1 MTEFDDKAAMDLED
15 DDLIMAVYW
24 SDIFRACAIE
34 FEQGFMQ
41 PRTVEER
48 MRVQEVIVATMQC
61 LEHAL
66 VRLDDQMVEV
76 RSGAEL
82 LH

>member
-1 MTEFDDKAAMDLED
+1 MTYFDDKAAMDLED

>member
-1 MTEFDDKAAMDLED
+1 MSEFDDKAAMDLED
-15 DDLIMAVYW
+15 DDLVMAIYW
-24 SDIFRACAIE
+24 SDLFKACAIE
-34 FEQGFMQ
+34 FEQGFMHPQ
-41 PRTVEER
+41 TVEER

-66 VRLDDQMVEV
+66 VRLDDQILEV

>member
-15 DDLIMAVYW
+15 EDLIMAIYW

-34 FEQGFMQ
+34 FEPGLMQ

-48 MRVQEVIVATMQC
+48 MRVQEIIVATMQC

-66 VRLDDQMVEV
+66 LRLDDQIVEV
-76 RSGAEL
+76 RSDADV

>member
-1 MTEFDDKAAMDLED
+1 MTEFNDRAAMDLED

-24 SDIFRACAIE
+24 SDIFRVCAIE
-34 FEQGFMQ
+34 FEPDFMQ

-48 MRVQEVIVATMQC
+48 MRVQEIIVATMQC

-66 VRLDDQMVEV
+66 LRLDDQITEV
-76 RSGAEL
+76 RSDADV

>member
-1 MTEFDDKAAMDLED
+1 
-15 DDLIMAVYW
+15 
-24 SDIFRACAIE
+24 
-34 FEQGFMQ
+34 MQ

-48 MRVQEVIVATMQC
+48 MRVQEIIVATMQC

-66 VRLDDQMVEV
+66 LRLDDQIVEV

>member
-24 SDIFRACAIE
+24 SDIFKACAIE

-66 VRLDDQMVEV
+66 VRLDDQIVEV
-76 RSGAEL
+76 RSGEEL

>member
-15 DDLIMAVYW
+15 EDLIMAVYW
-24 SDIFRACAIE
+24 SDILRACAIE
-34 FEQGFMQ
+34 FEPDFMQ
-41 PRTVEER
+41 PRPVEER
-48 MRVQEVIVATMQC
+48 MRVQEVIVTTMQC

-66 VRLDDQMVEV
+66 VRLDDQIVEV

>member
-1 MTEFDDKAAMDLED
+1 LTDFDDKAAMDLED
-15 DDLIMAVYW
+15 EDLIMAVYW

-66 VRLDDQMVEV
+66 VRLDDQIVEV
-76 RSGAEL
+76 RSGEEL

>member
-15 DDLIMAVYW
+15 EDLIMAIYW

-34 FEQGFMQ
+34 FEPGLMQ

-66 VRLDDQMVEV
+66 VRLDDQIVEV

>member
-1 MTEFDDKAAMDLED
+1 MTDFDDKAAMDLED

>member
-1 MTEFDDKAAMDLED
+1 MTEFDDGGDMNLQDE
-15 DDLIMAVYW
+15 DLIMAIYW
-24 SDIFRACAIE
+24 SDILRACAIE
-34 FEQGFMQ
+34 FEPGLMQ

-48 MRVQEVIVATMQC
+48 MRVQEIIVATMQC

-66 VRLDDQMVEV
+66 LRLDDQITEV
-76 RSGAEL
+76 RSDADV

>member
-24 SDIFRACAIE
+24 SDIFKACAIE

-76 RSGAEL
+76 RSGEEL

>member
-1 MTEFDDKAAMDLED
+1 MTAFDGSGDMNLQDE
-15 DDLIMAVYW
+15 DLIMAVYW
-24 SDIFRACAIE
+24 SDILRACAIE
-34 FEQGFMQ
+34 FEPELMQ

-48 MRVQEVIVATMQC
+48 MRVQEIIVATMQC

-66 VRLDDQMVEV
+66 LRLDDQIMEV
-76 RSGAEL
+76 RSDADV

>member
-1 MTEFDDKAAMDLED
+1 LTEFDDSGDMNLED
-15 DDLIMAVYW
+15 EDLIMAIYW
-24 SDIFRACAIE
+24 SDILRACAIE
-34 FEQGFMQ
+34 FQPELMQ
-41 PRTVEER
+41 PRTIEER
-48 MRVQEVIVATMQC
+48 MRVQEIIVATMQC

>member
-1 MTEFDDKAAMDLED
+1 MSEFDDKAAMDLED
-15 DDLIMAVYW
+15 DDLVMAIYW
-24 SDIFRACAIE
+24 SDLFKACAIE

-41 PRTVEER
+41 PQTVEER

-66 VRLDDQMVEV
+66 VRLDDQILEV

>member
-1 MTEFDDKAAMDLED
+1 MTDFDDKAAMDLED
-15 DDLIMAVYW
+15 DDLVMAVYW
-24 SDIFRACAIE
+24 SDILHACAIE
-34 FEQGFMQ
+34 FDHGFMQ

-48 MRVQEVIVATMQC
+48 MRAQEVIVATMQC

-66 VRLDDQMVEV
+66 VRLDDQIVEV

>member
-1 MTEFDDKAAMDLED
+1 MSEFDDKAAMDLED
-15 DDLIMAVYW
+15 DDLVMAIYW
-24 SDIFRACAIE
+24 SDLFKACAIE

-41 PRTVEER
+41 PHTVEER

-66 VRLDDQMVEV
+66 VRLDDQILEV

>member
-1 MTEFDDKAAMDLED
+1 MTDFDDKAAMDLED

-76 RSGAEL
+76 RSGEEL

>member
-1 MTEFDDKAAMDLED
+1 MTDFDDKAAMDLED
-15 DDLIMAVYW
+15 EDLIMAVYW

-66 VRLDDQMVEV
+66 VRLDDQIVEV
-76 RSGAEL
+76 RSGEEL

>member
-1 MTEFDDKAAMDLED
+1 LTDFDDKAAMDLED
-15 DDLIMAVYW
+15 DDLVMAIYW
-24 SDIFRACAIE
+24 SDLFKACAIE
-34 FEQGFMQ
+34 FEHGFMQ

-48 MRVQEVIVATMQC
+48 MRVQEIIVSTMQC

-66 VRLDDQMVEV
+66 VRLDDQMLEV

>member
-15 DDLIMAVYW
+15 EDLIMAIYW

-34 FEQGFMQ
+34 FEPGLMQ

-61 LEHAL
+61 LEHSL
-66 VRLDDQMVEV
+66 VRLDGQMVEV